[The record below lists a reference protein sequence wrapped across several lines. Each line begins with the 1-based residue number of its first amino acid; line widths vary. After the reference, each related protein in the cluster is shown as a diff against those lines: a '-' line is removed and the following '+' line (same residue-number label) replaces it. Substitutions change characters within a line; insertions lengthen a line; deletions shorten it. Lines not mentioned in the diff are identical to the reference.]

1 MKIAKIEDLHAD
13 AGWRT
18 MSFLKITTD
27 DGLVGWS
34 EYTEADGSRGLTSV
48 IHGMAEQLI
57 GQDPRPIQAID
68 SLLYVKQVQAPNGVN
83 QRAMAAIENALLDIK
98 GKALGVPVYELF
110 GGPVRTRIPV
120 YWSHCGTY
128 RVRNHDLV
136 GTPPLRNYDD
146 VAALGAEVKA
156 KGFKALK
163 TNILPYENG
172 KLVGFGPGFGRTPG
186 WPALNAD
193 RKTLQAVR
201 DTLKAFRDGGGPD
214 MGLHLD
220 INYHFKTEGNL
231 LVAKAVEPYDLTW
244 LEIDNWDPQALAL
257 IRSRCPCPLASLE
270 SICGRRAFRP
280 FLDAY
285 ASDVAI
291 IDVIWN
297 GFLESIKIA
306 AMAEA
311 YEVNC
316 APHNYYGHLCSAV
329 SAHFCAV
336 VPNFRVMEIDI
347 DSVAWRD
354 ELFINA
360 PVIEDGELILPTG
373 PGWGVEV
380 NEAGV
385 RKHAPRA

>member
-18 MSFLKITTD
+18 FSFLKVTTD
-27 DGLVGWS
+27 DGITGWS
-34 EYTEADGSRGLTSV
+34 EYTEADGSRGLTAV
-48 IHGMAEQLI
+48 IHGMAEALI
-57 GQDPRPIQAID
+57 GTDPRPVQTIASTLWQKQIQA
-68 SLLYVKQVQAPNGVN
+68 PGGVN
-83 QRAMAAIENALLDIK
+83 ARAIAAIENALLDIK
-98 GKALGVPVYELF
+98 GKALGVPVHELF

-120 YWSHCGTY
+120 YWSHCGSY
-128 RVRNHDLV
+128 RVRNHHMV
-136 GTPPLRNYDD
+136 GSKPLRTFDD
-146 VAALGAEVKA
+146 IAALGAEVKQ
-156 KGFKALK
+156 KGFKGLK
-163 TNILPYENG
+163 TNILPWDGE
-172 KLVGFGPGFGRTPG
+172 KLTNFQPGFGRGPG
-186 WPALNAD
+186 FPELNAD
-193 RKTLQAVR
+193 RKVIQSLQR
-201 DTLKAFRDGGGPD
+201 QLQAFRDGAGPD
-214 MGLHLD
+214 MNLHLD

-231 LVAKAVEPYDLTW
+231 AIARAVEPFDLTW
-244 LEIDNWDPQALAL
+244 LEIDTWDPGSLAY
-257 IRSRCPCPLASLE
+257 IRRHAPCPIASLE
-270 SICGRRAFRP
+270 SVTGRRAFRP

-285 ASDVAI
+285 ATDVAI

-311 YEVNC
+311 YEVNV

-347 DSVAWRD
+347 DSVAHRD

-360 PVIEDGELILPTG
+360 PVIENGDLIIPDR

-380 NEAGV
+380 NEAAV
-385 RKHAPRA
+385 RAHPPR